1 MFTTLS
7 TIFVPTKTGFT
18 SSLPLEYPLL
28 LESTLPALALTCLR
42 IGEQDFCR
50 GFVMVASVEVDFI
63 PEAIG
68 LPLVAE
74 VGLLGTI
81 TFNGGAGASDAELG
95 TSAGFL
101 GLDLTV
107 GEVPSEIPGFLAIA
121 GLVLFTEVERL
132 DAAESLQVQDGVE
145 GLRVGVV
152 DLDIDLEV
160 EGVEERAVI
169 LEGVE
174 DLARGAMGLLEGT
187 VPLLVG
193 VDDLEGFDFAGRA
206 DPLVGVGNLEA
217 VVDFCP
223 TTEDDGLLFPGAQ
236 ESTLADVDGCLDV
249 SFNEEDSSTGFSG

>member
-1 MFTTLS
+1 
-7 TIFVPTKTGFT
+7 
-18 SSLPLEYPLL
+18 
-28 LESTLPALALTCLR
+28 
-42 IGEQDFCR
+42 
-50 GFVMVASVEVDFI
+50 MVASVEVDFM
-63 PEAIG
+63 PEVVG

-74 VGLLGTI
+74 EGLLGTI
-81 TFNGGAGASDAELG
+81 TFNGGASDAELG
-95 TSAGFL
+95 SSAGFL

-107 GEVPSEIPGFLAIA
+107 GEVPREIPVFLAIA

-132 DAAESLQVQDGVE
+132 EVQDGVE
-145 GLRVGVV
+145 GLSVGVV
-152 DLDIDLEV
+152 DLDTDLEV
-160 EGVEERAVI
+160 EGVEDLAGGVEERTVI

-193 VDDLEGFDFAGRA
+193 VDDLEGFDFTGRA

-223 TTEDDGLLFPGAQ
+223 TTEDGLLFPGAQ

-249 SFNEEDSSTGFSG
+249 SFKEDDSSGRFSGLAFGSVVKLFETSVWFAAVPCTPVSDEGNGEVPDSDTIQS

>member
-1 MFTTLS
+1 M
-7 TIFVPTKTGFT
+7 
-18 SSLPLEYPLL
+18 
-28 LESTLPALALTCLR
+28 
-42 IGEQDFCR
+42 
-50 GFVMVASVEVDFI
+50 

-95 TSAGFL
+95 TTSAGYL
-101 GLDLTV
+101 GLDLAV

-132 DAAESLQVQDGVE
+132 DAAELLQVQDGVE

-160 EGVEERAVI
+160 EGVEDLAGGVEERAVT
-169 LEGVE
+169 LE
-174 DLARGAMGLLEGT
+174 GAMGLLEGT

-193 VDDLEGFDFAGRA
+193 VTDLEGFDFAGSA

-223 TTEDDGLLFPGAQ
+223 TTEDDGLLFPGAR
-236 ESTLADVDGCLDV
+236 ESTLADVHGCLDV
-249 SFNEEDSSTGFSG
+249 SFKEEDSSTGLSG

>member
-1 MFTTLS
+1 M
-7 TIFVPTKTGFT
+7 
-18 SSLPLEYPLL
+18 
-28 LESTLPALALTCLR
+28 
-42 IGEQDFCR
+42 
-50 GFVMVASVEVDFI
+50 EVDFI